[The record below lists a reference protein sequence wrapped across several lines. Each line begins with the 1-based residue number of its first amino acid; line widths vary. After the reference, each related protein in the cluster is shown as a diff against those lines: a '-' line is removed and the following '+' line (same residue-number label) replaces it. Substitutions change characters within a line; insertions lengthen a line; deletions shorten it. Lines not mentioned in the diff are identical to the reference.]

1 MGLNGKL
8 HVLANVT
15 PGNVAG
21 LTNIRSDGFGGEIS
35 LLHLPGILR
44 GDADKSLARPGRKQA
59 TVTKF
64 GIYSTYSTQR
74 SIHSLALAVT
84 FASHSKKI
92 QKIVHPT
99 RAAVT
104 SMLDE
109 K

>member
-1 MGLNGKL
+1 MFLLQDNDSVGCNGFCDY
-8 HVLANVT
+8 VLGV
-15 PGNVAG
+15 
-21 LTNIRSDGFGGEIS
+21 
-35 LLHLPGILR
+35 
-44 GDADKSLARPGRKQA
+44 ADKSLTQPGRKQA